1 MSTQTQE
8 QKDIVEI
15 KGDLIGIKGEIT
27 SIRRH
32 FDEFKKKQDL
42 EDLSRISCDNMIR
55 EIHNALTD
63 NEMNGQNG
71 YIKRLLIAEIKVNNH
86 DFYWKV
92 LFGVVSGGAFILALI
107 KIFYKFIVN

>member
-15 KGDLIGIKGEIT
+15 KGDIIGIKGEIT

-42 EDLSRISCDNMIR
+42 EDLLKGSM
-55 EIHNALTD
+55 EIHGHMQI
-63 NEMNGQNG
+63 EW
-71 YIKRLLIAEIKVNNH
+71 I
-86 DFYWKV
+86 
-92 LFGVVSGGAFILALI
+92 
-107 KIFYKFIVN
+107 

>member
-1 MSTQTQE
+1 MSNQTQE

-42 EDLSRISCDNMIR
+42 EDLSRISRDNMIR
-55 EIHNALTD
+55 ELPYCD
-63 NEMNGQNG
+63 R
-71 YIKRLLIAEIKVNNH
+71 YKRSKFLNSQP
-86 DFYWKV
+86 YWR
-92 LFGVVSGGAFILALI
+92 S
-107 KIFYKFIVN
+107 Y